1 MIPGQS
7 YFLPAGFVGAGV
19 GFAAGFTGCGAGLT
33 GAGATFFSGMLMSPL
48 FRFSS
53 VSWYLAI
60 ASND

>member
-1 MIPGQS
+1 MIPCQS

-48 FRFSS
+48 FRFF
-53 VSWYLAI
+53 
-60 ASND
+60 